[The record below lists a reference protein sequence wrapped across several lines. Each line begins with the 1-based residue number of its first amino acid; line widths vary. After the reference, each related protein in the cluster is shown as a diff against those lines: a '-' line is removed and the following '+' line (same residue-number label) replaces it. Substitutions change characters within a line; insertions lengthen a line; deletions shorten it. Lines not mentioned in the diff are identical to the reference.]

1 MILSVLQKIHFVPK
15 KTNLEF
21 TQPLPANLHLLF
33 LPRPILSLFETTIH
47 GQAMT
52 LAITQPLLQRIS
64 SSQFE
69 PVGLHVRIGM

>member
-33 LPRPILSLFETTIH
+33 LPILSLFETTIH

-52 LAITQPLLQRIS
+52 LVITKPLLQRIS
-64 SSQFE
+64 SSSQFE
-69 PVGLHVRIGM
+69 PVGSLE